1 MFKRYLICTDL
12 VDGLHRLTDFVPA
25 LVQGGCRQVVFTHVV
40 PLWTEGDI
48 PRIDDESVQ
57 AAQARLD
64 EALTHQ
70 REGLEIIVDIQ
81 SGNPEEAI
89 PKLVQKYDCDV
100 VLTGTAT
107 RSLMQE
113 TIFGSTSLR
122 LARSM
127 AVPLLLLRPQI
138 MTTYTRAE
146 LALRCE
152 HLWRYLLVP
161 YSGSSESAT
170 YLLERLKAVLQ
181 ADEGRS
187 LQKCL
192 LLTVINP
199 GGRKRGITGDYQ
211 AQTAEEQLAKAK
223 AELGD
228 CGVEIVTEVR
238 SGDPMR
244 QITEAAIKHD
254 ITAIATA
261 QATRSALRE
270 FTAPSF
276 ANEILRNS
284 WFPVLFFSPKR

>member
-12 VDGLHRLTDFVPA
+12 VDGLHRLIDFVPA
-25 LVQGGCRQVVFTHVV
+25 LAQGGCQQVVFTHVV
-40 PLWTEGDI
+40 PVWTEGDI
-48 PRIDDESVQ
+48 PRIDEEKVQ
-57 AAQARLD
+57 AAQASL
-64 EALTHQ
+64 ETALVHQ

-81 SGNPEEAI
+81 SGNPEEVI
-89 PKLVQKYDCDV
+89 PKLVQQYDCDV

-127 AVPLLLLRPQI
+127 AVPLLLLRPQL

-152 HLWRYLLVP
+152 HLWHYLLVP
-161 YSGSSESAT
+161 YSGSESAT
-170 YLLERLKAVLQ
+170 YLLEQLKSAMQ
-181 ADEGRS
+181 ADAGRS

-192 LLTVINP
+192 LLTVVNP
-199 GGRKRGITGDYQ
+199 AGRKRFTQDYQ
-211 AQTAEEQLAKAK
+211 EQAAEAQLEQAK

-228 CGVEIVTEVR
+228 CGVEITTEVR
-238 SGDPMR
+238 IGDPMQ
-244 QITEAAIKHD
+244 QITQAAIKYD

-261 QATRSALRE
+261 QASRSALLE
-270 FTAPSF
+270 ITAPSF
-276 ANEILRNS
+276 ANEILRQS